1 MKRSVISLLLAL
13 CMVLSLLPVNVLAAE
28 EVDVTRLAGD
38 DRFRTAILA
47 ADQMKA
53 ELGVGRFDT
62 ILVASGT
69 NFADALSGSYLAAV
83 KQAPILLTCTGEFHA
98 GLAETCNAMVAEYIR
113 GNLNDGGTVYIL
125 GGEKAVETA
134 LEEVLQGYTVKR
146 LAGSDRYATNIAIL
160 EEAGT
165 GGQKVLVCDGD
176 GFADSLSAS
185 ATRLPILLVNSER
198 GIFDVQ
204 KPFLEQCSG
213 DLYIIGGTAAVD
225 EQMEAQ
231 LSTYGKTT
239 RVGGADRFETS
250 VAIAETFFQSP
261 DTVALAYGGNFPDGL
276 CGGALASAMDAPL
289 ILAMDDYETAAA
301 GYVQKNG
308 IRSGVV
314 LGGSG
319 LIADQ
324 TVENIFGK
332 QTPEETVPE
341 ETIPEETVP
350 EETVPEE
357 TVPEETVPE
366 ETVPEETVPEE
377 TVPEETIPE
386 ETVPEETVPEE
397 TIPEE
402 TIPEETVPEETT
414 PEEIPSGENVVDLT
428 EKLDALMH
436 QSAAELKSVRVKY
449 GYYVAAVYYYEKV
462 KDGGDWDIK
471 LTDEW
476 KFEEGKTYVYQGRV
490 MRWDDPGNIHFG
502 YVGAILFPE
511 EFVCFGAGMNNITK
525 FGLSAGSIES
535 YYDDPRDQ
543 EMMRWGYQLYKSG
556 Y

>member
-357 TVPEETVPE
+357 T
-366 ETVPEETVPEE
+366 
-377 TVPEETIPE
+377 
-386 ETVPEETVPEE
+386 
-397 TIPEE
+397 IPEE